1 MKTYLRALSDFTS
14 DVKQARDDIN
24 EAQPVADMIGL
35 PVNEILKETKPM
47 ALTNASLLSDTIKT
61 RLSAA
66 KERIAGATE
75 KVGGAMDKL
84 ERVAGEADKVV
95 TQIEREATELEQS
108 LGQFTNF
115 APD

>member
-1 MKTYLRALSDFTS
+1 MKSYLQAISDFAS
-14 DVKQARDDIN
+14 DVTQAKDDIN
-24 EAQPVADMIGL
+24 EAQPVSEMVGL

-47 ALTNASLLSDTIKT
+47 ALTNASLLSETIKT

-66 KERIAGATE
+66 KDRIANATD
-75 KVGGAMDKL
+75 KVGGAMDRL

-95 TQIEREATELEQS
+95 SQIEREASELEQS

-115 APD
+115 APE